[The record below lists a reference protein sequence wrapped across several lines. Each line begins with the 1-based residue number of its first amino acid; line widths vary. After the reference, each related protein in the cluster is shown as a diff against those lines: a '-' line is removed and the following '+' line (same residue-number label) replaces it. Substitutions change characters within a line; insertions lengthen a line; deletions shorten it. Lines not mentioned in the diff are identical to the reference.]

1 MPLRLAVFVAL
12 SMVLSL
18 SAQTSSTAV
27 VGTVL
32 DPSGAVIS
40 GAKVTL
46 LQTETG
52 ISRNDVTSDTGD
64 YNFPLVNPGLY
75 SVTVSASGFKIAT
88 RSGVQVDL
96 DQKARVDFHM
106 EVGSANQTVEV
117 TAQGALLSTDQAT
130 LGQVLN
136 QQKVVELPLNGRNI
150 GALASLQPGVQNG
163 GRMGISNVNSGT
175 GGGIPIPGDAITIS
189 ANGQRDVD
197 FHATLDGVQVTEA
210 RVNTMPFTPSPEAIG
225 EFRVLAGTY
234 SAEYGTHAGG
244 QLVMELRSGGNQFH
258 GAAFEFLR
266 NDKLDATDYFQNYFT
281 PAGSPPKPKNLLRQN
296 QFGGVLSGP
305 VTIPKVYNGKD
316 RTFFMF
322 DYEGRTLRQPNQIA
336 TANVPTAAFENGDVS
351 ALMRRVGPTGS
362 ALPSVQVIDP
372 ITGAPF
378 SNDQIPVSRISPVAK
393 NILAF
398 YPTAQFATGDPISG
412 YNYIG
417 AGNTKIDDDQR
428 FVRIDHLINQNDR
441 LFGHYVFEDISYAQS
456 YGASP
461 NFPYFVAGR
470 NQNAAFQW
478 VHIFTPT
485 IINEFRLGYMRSVDN
500 TLNPRSNTNFNLD
513 SLGLTGF
520 RVLNDNNRPFTPREA
535 GLPTFTISGFASLAE
550 HDGGNGFDYNN
561 QYEIGDNLN
570 LSRGAHNFKMGFAA
584 TRVVLDR
591 GAANVPR
598 GDENFTDD
606 VGNSGFAAF
615 LLGYPTSTDTP
626 EGIPLTYPR
635 QNRFAGYFQDDWKI
649 TQRLT
654 VNAGLRYEYNTAAT
668 DVKGLW
674 RSLSFSVIQNGYP
687 TLVPNIRTPYSFY
700 KPDKKDFEPRLGLAY
715 RLSDKTVIRTGAG
728 IYYNVQQLN
737 NYTILNLN
745 PPLSGSTPFTNTASN
760 GVITSS
766 NPITLVN
773 PFGVLSPTSPINA
786 NTLNPDNFEPRIYQW
801 SFGIQR
807 RLPWESVL
815 DVSYVGSKGTHVDN
829 TVELNNP
836 DPGLS
841 SLPTTPQQRR
851 PYQYVTDG
859 FGGPVRPLSRIR
871 WLDSGANSWYHGLQ
885 VNWQKR
891 LTHGLTAN
899 VAYTW
904 SKSEGEGYGRNE
916 SFGAV
921 NGGSYQD
928 PRDRA
933 ADKARYPFDVTHNLV
948 MSWVYQIPAPRA
960 LNHGIANQVFG
971 GWQANGIWTI
981 HTGFPFQV
989 SQGNTL
995 NTFTSPA
1002 RPDRL
1007 ANGGLADPTVNLWF
1021 DPNAFQ
1027 VVSCQ
1032 VSTLPNLCH
1041 YGSAGNGIL
1050 TGPAFH
1056 NLDFSLFKNFP
1067 IRESMKIQF
1076 RAEFFNIFNTANF
1089 STPNNSLNASPAFLP
1104 SSPGA
1109 AFPTQV
1115 VSQGP
1120 GQIISL
1126 ASPMRQIQF
1135 GLKFLF

>member
-1 MPLRLAVFVAL
+1 MPRCLAVFIAL
-12 SMVLSL
+12 YMALSL

-27 VGTVL
+27 VGTVS

-46 LQTETG
+46 LHTETG
-52 ISRNDVTSDTGD
+52 IKRNDLTTDTGD

-75 SVTVSASGFKIAT
+75 SITVSAPGFKVAT
-88 RSGVQVDL
+88 RSGVQVEL
-96 DQKARVDFHM
+96 DQKARVDFNL
-106 EVGSANQTVEV
+106 EIGSPGQTVEV
-117 TAQGALLSTDQAT
+117 TAQGALLSTDEAT
-130 LGQVLN
+130 LGQVMN

-163 GRMGISNVNSGT
+163 GRMGISNVNGGT
-175 GGGIPIPGDAITIS
+175 GGGIPIPGDSITIS

-210 RVNTMPFTPSPEAIG
+210 RVNTMPFIPSPEAIA

-266 NDKLDATDYFQNYFT
+266 NDKFDATDYFQNYFT
-281 PAGSPPKPKNLLRQN
+281 PPGSARKPKNLLRQN

-305 VTIPKVYNGKD
+305 VIIPKVYNGKD

-322 DYEGRTLRQPNQIA
+322 DYEGRALRQPNQIA
-336 TANVPTAAFENGDVS
+336 TANVPTAAFENGDLS
-351 ALMRRVGPTGS
+351 SLLSRVGPTGS
-362 ALPSVQVIDP
+362 ALPPVQVIDP
-372 ITGAPF
+372 VTGAPF
-378 SNDQIPVSRISPVAK
+378 SNNQIPASRISPVAK

-398 YPTAQFATGDPISG
+398 YPTAQFATSDPISG

-417 AGNTKIDDDQR
+417 AGGTKIDDDQR

-441 LFGHYVFEDISYAQS
+441 LFGHYVFEDISYGQS
-456 YGASP
+456 YGANP

-470 NQNAAFQW
+470 NQSAAFQW

-520 RVLNDNNRPFTPREA
+520 RVLNDNNRPFTQREA
-535 GLPTFTISGFASLAE
+535 GLPTFSISGFASLAE

-570 LSRGAHNFKMGFAA
+570 LSRGAHNFKTGFAA

-606 VGNSGFAAF
+606 VAHSGFAAF

-635 QNRFAGYFQDDWKI
+635 QNRYAAYFQDDWKA
-649 TQRLT
+649 TRRLT
-654 VNAGLRYEYNTAAT
+654 INAGLRYEYNTTAT

-674 RSLSFSVIQNGYP
+674 RSLSFAVIQNGYP
-687 TLVPNIRTPYSFY
+687 SLVPNIRTPYSFY
-700 KPDKKDFEPRLGLAY
+700 DPDKKDFEPRLGLAY

-760 GVITSS
+760 GVITNS

-801 SFGIQR
+801 SFGVQR
-807 RLPWESVL
+807 QLPWQSVL
-815 DVSYVGSKGTHVDN
+815 DVSYVGSKGAHVDN

-851 PYQYVTDG
+851 PYQFVTDG

-871 WLDSGANSWYHGLQ
+871 FLDSGANSWYHGLQ
-885 VNWQKR
+885 INWQKR
-891 LTHGLTAN
+891 VTHGLMAN

-921 NGGSYQD
+921 NGGSYQN
-928 PRDRA
+928 PRNRA
-933 ADKARYPFDVTHNLV
+933 ADKARYPFDVTHNVV
-948 MSWVYQIPAPRA
+948 MSWVYQIPSPRA
-960 LNHGIANQVFG
+960 LNHGVANQLFG

-1007 ANGGLADPTVNLWF
+1007 ANGALANPTVNLWF

-1056 NLDFSLFKNFP
+1056 NLDFSFFKNFP

-1076 RAEFFNIFNTANF
+1076 RAEFFNIFNTPNF

-1120 GQIISL
+1120 GQITSL

>member
-1 MPLRLAVFVAL
+1 M
-12 SMVLSL
+12 
-18 SAQTSSTAV
+18 
-27 VGTVL
+27 
-32 DPSGAVIS
+32 
-40 GAKVTL
+40 
-46 LQTETG
+46 
-52 ISRNDVTSDTGD
+52 
-64 YNFPLVNPGLY
+64 
-75 SVTVSASGFKIAT
+75 
-88 RSGVQVDL
+88 
-96 DQKARVDFHM
+96 
-106 EVGSANQTVEV
+106 
-117 TAQGALLSTDQAT
+117 
-130 LGQVLN
+130 
-136 QQKVVELPLNGRNI
+136 
-150 GALASLQPGVQNG
+150 
-163 GRMGISNVNSGT
+163 
-175 GGGIPIPGDAITIS
+175 
-189 ANGQRDVD
+189 
-197 FHATLDGVQVTEA
+197 
-210 RVNTMPFTPSPEAIG
+210 
-225 EFRVLAGTY
+225 
-234 SAEYGTHAGG
+234 
-244 QLVMELRSGGNQFH
+244 
-258 GAAFEFLR
+258 
-266 NDKLDATDYFQNYFT
+266 
-281 PAGSPPKPKNLLRQN
+281 
-296 QFGGVLSGP
+296 
-305 VTIPKVYNGKD
+305 
-316 RTFFMF
+316 
-322 DYEGRTLRQPNQIA
+322 
-336 TANVPTAAFENGDVS
+336 
-351 ALMRRVGPTGS
+351 
-362 ALPSVQVIDP
+362 
-372 ITGAPF
+372 
-378 SNDQIPVSRISPVAK
+378 
-393 NILAF
+393 
-398 YPTAQFATGDPISG
+398 
-412 YNYIG
+412 
-417 AGNTKIDDDQR
+417 
-428 FVRIDHLINQNDR
+428 
-441 LFGHYVFEDISYAQS
+441 
-456 YGASP
+456 
-461 NFPYFVAGR
+461 
-470 NQNAAFQW
+470 
-478 VHIFTPT
+478 HIFTPT

-520 RVLNDNNRPFTPREA
+520 RVLNDKNRPFTAREA

-606 VGNSGFAAF
+606 LGNSGFAAF

-635 QNRFAGYFQDDWKI
+635 QNRLAGYFQDDWKI
-649 TQRLT
+649 MQRLT
-654 VNAGLRYEYNTAAT
+654 MNAGLRYEYNTAAT

-687 TLVPNIRTPYSFY
+687 TLIPNIRTPYAFY

-760 GVITSS
+760 GVITNS

-801 SFGIQR
+801 SFGVQR

-871 WLDSGANSWYHGLQ
+871 FLDSGANSWYHGLQ

-891 LTHGLTAN
+891 VTHGLMAN

-928 PRDRA
+928 PRNRA

-948 MSWVYQIPAPRA
+948 MSWVYQIPLLELSITA
-960 LNHGIANQVFG
+960 LRTRFSAAGRRMASGPLRIAR
-971 GWQANGIWTI
+971 
-981 HTGFPFQV
+981 H
-989 SQGNTL
+989 
-995 NTFTSPA
+995 
-1002 RPDRL
+1002 
-1007 ANGGLADPTVNLWF
+1007 
-1021 DPNAFQ
+1021 
-1027 VVSCQ
+1027 
-1032 VSTLPNLCH
+1032 
-1041 YGSAGNGIL
+1041 
-1050 TGPAFH
+1050 
-1056 NLDFSLFKNFP
+1056 
-1067 IRESMKIQF
+1067 
-1076 RAEFFNIFNTANF
+1076 
-1089 STPNNSLNASPAFLP
+1089 
-1104 SSPGA
+1104 
-1109 AFPTQV
+1109 
-1115 VSQGP
+1115 
-1120 GQIISL
+1120 
-1126 ASPMRQIQF
+1126 
-1135 GLKFLF
+1135 